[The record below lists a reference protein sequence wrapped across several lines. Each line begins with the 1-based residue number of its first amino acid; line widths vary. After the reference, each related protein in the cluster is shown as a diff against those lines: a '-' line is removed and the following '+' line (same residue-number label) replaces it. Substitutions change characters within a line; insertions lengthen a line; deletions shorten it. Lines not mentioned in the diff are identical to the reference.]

1 MLVSHYIGMI
11 LLFLGAFICFIAAVG
26 LIKFDNFFTKAH
38 PAGLNDVFGCGLIL
52 IGLIFL
58 NGFNAFSLKL
68 LLLIVIILITSPTS
82 TYILA
87 RIASRKRNKHE

>member
-1 MLVSHYIGMI
+1 MWILHYIGII
-11 LLFLGAFICFIAAVG
+11 LLFLGAVVCLIAAVG
-26 LIKFDNFFTKAH
+26 IIKFKSFFNKAH

-58 NGFNAFSLKL
+58 SGLSAFSLKL

-82 TYILA
+82 TYILT
-87 RIASRKRNKHE
+87 RIAARTGNKDE